1 MSETVGNVVEE
12 IRKESSVTQKRLAS
26 MSGLS
31 TLYIIRAEQGMSL
44 TLPDNLLAS
53 LSYLDTHNRDPQTI
67 QRVYV
72 QQRFAM
78 VEYYLNLVNS
88 SPENGLIIETA
99 LSTALD
105 NYEPKAGS
113 PLGKKLSHPLY
124 LFRTQ
129 FCALHQLP
137 MSAIKFCQ
145 MFGMHPATISKIEK
159 REDTLEKHSVAYD
172 KLKSLGLSAEQM
184 ELLCKACDSC
194 L

>member
-1 MSETVGNVVEE
+1 MSETVGNIVEE

-44 TLPDNLLAS
+44 VLPDNLLAS
-53 LSYLDTHNRDPQTI
+53 LSYLDTMNRDPQTI
-67 QRVYV
+67 QSVYV
-72 QQRFAM
+72 FQRAAM
-78 VEYYLNLVNS
+78 VDYYVRMVNNS
-88 SPENGLIIETA
+88 SENANIIEIA
-99 LSTALD
+99 LSAALD

-129 FCALHQLP
+129 YTALHQLP

-172 KLKSLGLSAEQM
+172 KLKALGLSEAQM